1 MDTFYANKVGNRPI
15 LVRDTG
21 TSKGKAMFAAQ
32 SMQPGEVV
40 FSERPLAA
48 MQSVAQRSD
57 VLVCEYCMRFIGTLE
72 LQADLVARR
81 CSPANL
87 TPPTWTLPG
96 TATLLA
102 SLRDGCAVP
111 SGSSDSSGNSDTDTA
126 STLGGVVGCPQGCG
140 AVYCSEACQRADY
153 DHSHRLLCV
162 GPCTS
167 VTDPPMRFK
176 THAVQNNEILLLAAR
191 VIAHAILRFER
202 AWLCDRGDTGT
213 NA

>member
-81 CSPANL
+81 CSPAN
-87 TPPTWTLPG
+87 
-96 TATLLA
+96 
-102 SLRDGCAVP
+102 P
-111 SGSSDSSGNSDTDTA
+111 S
-126 STLGGVVGCPQGCG
+126 
-140 AVYCSEACQRADY
+140 
-153 DHSHRLLCV
+153 
-162 GPCTS
+162 
-167 VTDPPMRFK
+167 
-176 THAVQNNEILLLAAR
+176 
-191 VIAHAILRFER
+191 
-202 AWLCDRGDTGT
+202 
-213 NA
+213 